1 MMGGPGGMM
10 DGMMGG
16 SGAFGSGGNLL
27 GVLLLLALLAAV
39 VWVAYKPLSGRGA
52 QAARPRSGMDPAEG
66 FLRERFAR
74 GAIGGEEYERSLRT
88 LRGNPAPGSYEDF
101 VRNARGDA
109 SERRT

>member
-27 GVLLLLALLAAV
+27 GVVLLLALLAAV
-39 VWVAYKPLSGRGA
+39 VWAAYKLLRGRGA

-66 FLRERFAR
+66 LLWERFAR
-74 GAIGGEEYERSLRT
+74 GEIGGKEYDSSLRT
-88 LRGNPAPGSYEDF
+88 LRGNPAQGSYEDF
-101 VRNARGDA
+101 VRDARGGVR
-109 SERRT
+109 EPRT